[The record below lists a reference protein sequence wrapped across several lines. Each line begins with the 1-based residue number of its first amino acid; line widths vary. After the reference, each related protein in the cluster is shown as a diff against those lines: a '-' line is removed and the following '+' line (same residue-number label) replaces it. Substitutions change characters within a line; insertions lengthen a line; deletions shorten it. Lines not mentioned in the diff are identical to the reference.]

1 MFFGTNYVEV
11 YSTLKM
17 EDFFKAKNILSEN
30 KIVFKDTS
38 INNQLRLAFNNTR
51 GDNVILSRQG
61 STGTLYRLSVK
72 KNEEIR
78 ARQILCGISK

>member
-30 KIVFKDTS
+30 NIVFKDTS

-72 KNEEIR
+72 KNDERR
-78 ARQILCGISK
+78 ARQILCDISK